1 MTFRTDQFSAALD
14 TALKETGL
22 QLQKSAHEVAT
33 YAALRSVHLAG
44 AVGQKGFQEAVVAE
58 RDAVALYAGIQLVAA
73 ADAADDI
80 TLSRARNRLVGL
92 IHGALAMAVSAAP
105 LP

>member
-33 YAALRSVHLAG
+33 YASLRSVHLAG

-58 RDAVALYAGIQLVAA
+58 RDAVALYAGIQAVNN
-73 ADAADDI
+73 ADAAD
-80 TLSRARNRLVGL
+80 NRLLGL

>member
-58 RDAVALYAGIQLVAA
+58 RDAVALYAGIQAVKN
-73 ADAADDI
+73 ADAAD
-80 TLSRARNRLVGL
+80 NRVLGL
-92 IHGALAMAVSAAP
+92 IHGALAMAFSAAP